1 MELPILSFATPDDLA
16 MWMEQQPAD
25 TAGAWLKLAKK
36 GSTRPGISY
45 DEALTVALCLGW
57 IDGQRKGFDDD
68 CWLQRFTPRRVRSRW
83 SEINRTKAIALID
96 AGEMRPQGQ
105 LEVDRAKADG
115 RWEAAYAGARTM
127 TVPDDLQAALDA
139 NPAAQSFFDTL
150 DGTNRYAVLYRVHDA
165 KRAAT
170 RSQRIEKFVSML
182 ADGQKLHP

>member
-1 MELPILSFATPDDLA
+1 MEPPILSFATPDELA
-16 MWMEQQPAD
+16 TWIEQQPAV
-25 TAGAWLKLAKK
+25 TAGAWLQLAKK
-36 GSTRPGISY
+36 GSTQQRVSY

-68 CWLQRFTPRRVRSRW
+68 CWLQRFTPRRARSRW
-83 SEINRTKAIALID
+83 SEINRAKAIALIE
-96 AGEMRPQGQ
+96 AGQMRPEGQ

-115 RWEAAYAGARTM
+115 RWEAAYAGSRTI

-165 KRAAT
+165 KRAVT
-170 RSQRIEKFVSML
+170 RAQRIEKFVTML
-182 ADGQKLHP
+182 AAGQKIYP